1 MNLKKLTRIMA
12 LLFAMFVLVTFNAE
26 AKEDKSFGLYINLSS
41 TDTVKIGHAFA
52 QSIKMQKRGH
62 PVTVFLN
69 GGAILVAVKGVPQ
82 TTFMDKSLQKW
93 MLELMHGGGKIIIC
107 QVCMKVHKITDA
119 DLVEGAVIGNP
130 DIISEYLFDPKYKV
144 ISW

>member
-1 MNLKKLTRIMA
+1 MTIVTMLV
-12 LLFAMFVLVTFNAE
+12 FVTFNVE
-26 AKEDKSFGLYINLSS
+26 AKEDKSLGLYVNLSS

-69 GGAILVAVKGVPQ
+69 GGALLVAVKGVPQ
-82 TTFMDKSLQKW
+82 TSFMDKPLQKW
-93 MLELMHGGGKIIIC
+93 MLELMNGGGKVIVC

-119 DLVEGAVIGNP
+119 DLVDGTVIGNP
-130 DIISEYLFDPKYKV
+130 ETISEYLFDPKYRV